1 MPVSSMKPPAALVW
15 LMSRGAPQPERLVR
29 MPLFRRRTR
38 NAGLH
43 NTSLDAG
50 EITIRVVRASS
61 QSTVTVTGRVTV
73 DSSPHLRSVLLQLLR
88 RGAGPVVVID
98 LSGVSYLDMSGLAT
112 LLEALKAARRTLGD
126 APRARDDR
134 PEQDARGNRGTGQ
147 DFSGR
152 GLGGGVP
159 MTFLEQVGRS
169 AIGYAEDA
177 GALTIQ
183 FWTVLRKLPRVLPV
197 VGKRRRWRSAVQQMF
212 AIGAS
217 ALPMAG
223 IMSLCTGFILA
234 LQSAS
239 ELRRFGALQFVVDLV
254 AIGFTREL
262 GPLITALAVSGR
274 SASAISAEI
283 GTMVVTE
290 EVDALR
296 VMGLDPVE
304 FTLAPKYLAA
314 LITLPCLTILSTL
327 CGIFAGYLFL
337 AFSID
342 MSLRVYFQAV
352 AEAILLRDIALH
364 ARQERGVRD
373 HHRPRW
379 LPGRP
384 AGARRSRSRWPFHN
398 HRGGEIDFPR
408 DPRGPRRHGDL
419 LPDGMECRPMTN
431 PSAANTGDPV
441 ISIRDV
447 SMSYGSRRVLDRV
460 DLDVYRGEI
469 LVLLGGSGSG
479 KTTLLKH
486 VLGLAKPDTGSIRIN
501 GVDITS
507 CSPSELAAVR
517 RRIGVAFQA
526 SSAVQ
531 FLVRCGQRCP
541 AVAGA
546 DAARRFHDQ
555 ADGLDEAEGGRPVGR
570 GQALPSRAFGR
581 HAETGGRSARDGAGS
596 GDPDL

>member
-1 MPVSSMKPPAALVW
+1 
-15 LMSRGAPQPERLVR
+15 
-29 MPLFRRRTR
+29 
-38 NAGLH
+38 
-43 NTSLDAG
+43 
-50 EITIRVVRASS
+50 
-61 QSTVTVTGRVTV
+61 
-73 DSSPHLRSVLLQLLR
+73 
-88 RGAGPVVVID
+88 
-98 LSGVSYLDMSGLAT
+98 
-112 LLEALKAARRTLGD
+112 
-126 APRARDDR
+126 
-134 PEQDARGNRGTGQ
+134 
-147 DFSGR
+147 
-152 GLGGGVP
+152 

-197 VGKRRRWRSAVQQMF
+197 LGKRRRWQSAVQQMF

-217 ALPMAG
+217 ALPMSG

-304 FTLAPKYLAA
+304 FTLAPKVPGRLDHTAV
-314 LITLPCLTILSTL
+314 PHD
-327 CGIFAGYLFL
+327 FEH
-337 AFSID
+337 
-342 MSLRVYFQAV
+342 SLRD
-352 AEAILLRDIALH
+352 LRRVPLPGLQHRHEPSGVLPGGCRIGFAAGHRAL
-364 ARQERGVRD
+364 ARQERGFRD
-373 HHRPRW
+373 HHRPGW

-384 AGARRSRSRWPFHN
+384 ARARRSRSRRPFCN
-398 HRGGEIDFPR
+398 DRGGEIDFPR
-408 DPRGPRRHGDL
+408 DSRGPRRYGDL
-419 LPDGMECRPMTN
+419 LPDGMECRRMTSLSAPNNVDPM
-431 PSAANTGDPV
+431 

-460 DLDVYRGEI
+460 DLDVHRGEI

-486 VLGLAKPDTGSIRIN
+486 VLGLTKPDTGSIRIS
-501 GVDITS
+501 GVDITT
-507 CSPSELAAVR
+507 CSPSELASVR

-526 SSAVQ
+526 GALFNSLSVADNVALPLQELTHLADSTIELMVWMKLKAVG
-531 FLVRCGQRCP
+531 LS
-541 AVAGA
+541 
-546 DAARRFHDQ
+546 DAARLYPPELSGGMRKRAAVARAMALDPELLIFDEPS
-555 ADGLDEAEGGRPVGR
+555 AGLDPIVAAGLDELILFLKHTLRITILVVTHELESAFRIADRLAMLHQGRLIAVGTKEQFSGNVHPRIRQFLDRQPDAVAAEGAG
-570 GQALPSRAFGR
+570 AFI
-581 HAETGGRSARDGAGS
+581 ASYLS
-596 GDPDL
+596 GVAT